1 VVNSI
6 LLQIIGEA
14 LEHEGDLNAETKTS
28 DLDGWDSIGILSLIM
43 MLDENGYNID
53 GEILMELDTIGDLLD
68 LLEAKKND

>member
-1 VVNSI
+1 
-6 LLQIIGEA
+6 LQIIGEA

>member
-1 VVNSI
+1 MVNSI